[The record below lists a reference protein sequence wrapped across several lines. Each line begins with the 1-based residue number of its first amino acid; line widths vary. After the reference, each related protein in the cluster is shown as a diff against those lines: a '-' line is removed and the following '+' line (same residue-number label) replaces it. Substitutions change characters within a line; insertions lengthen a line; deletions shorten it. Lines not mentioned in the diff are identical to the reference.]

1 MGNVLRTIGKPIEAL
16 ASSEKARSL
25 RESLI
30 RANPS
35 VTEYRSDLAVTL
47 GIIGNLKRAAG
58 QYSEAAAS
66 FRKAIVLLEGLPS
79 RTPED
84 HYNAACYHASLAGV
98 ADQIRAGIT
107 SAEARTEAE
116 HAMADLRRAV
126 TSGFRMLSLIAI
138 DHDLDPLRSRADFQE
153 LMMDLTFPDDPFAR

>member
-1 MGNVLRTIGKPIEAL
+1 M
-16 ASSEKARSL
+16 
-25 RESLI
+25 
-30 RANPS
+30 
-35 VTEYRSDLAVTL
+35 TL

-58 QYSEAAAS
+58 QYPEAAAS
-66 FRKAIVLLEGLPS
+66 FREAIVLLEGLPS

-84 HYNAACYHASLAGV
+84 HYNVACYHASLAGV
-98 ADQIRAGIT
+98 ADQIRGGIT
-107 SAEARTEAE
+107 SAAARTEAD

-126 TSGFRMLSLIAI
+126 AAGFRMLSLIAI